1 MQMKKNS
8 LRERSLHHQ
17 WSFYERTISNYSILV
32 RMFQYIE
39 DGENLVSYI
48 PKVFV
53 DETVFDMCQITLKDD
68 AEVRNGFY
76 SLDNELSSIQIDAI
90 DQLGESVVGPR
101 VLHDAFGYG
110 TIFIYPLAYN
120 IDSFG
125 YLVLAKKEQMQL
137 DSNLQRELE
146 LLGQVLTKSV
156 QLSAFIANLRRGD
169 EVRLQTLDSQLGMT
183 NKLLENVI
191 DQFPHALLLVNENG
205 DICFANANARKELSE
220 AGCLLV
226 GESLERVIPGLEK
239 GFLERDRILK
249 GEIEYRSG
257 EEYKL
262 FKLESFPVK
271 DGSGSV
277 VWKSIVLKDVVD
289 EKLSEEESLHK
300 GKMESIGRLAGGIA
314 HDFNNLLT
322 GVLGYASLMK
332 RFVSV
337 EQQIYRYAD
346 VIEGA
351 AKRAAVLTQHL
362 LNFSRRQRRLAGT
375 VDINSLLDDILF
387 LLKESFRDIK
397 IEKTFDDRLPVIK
410 GDEAELQHAF
420 LNLCINSSDS
430 MPQGGTLSVTTSMRN
445 YVGNREFAV
454 IEIEDAGCGM
464 SEETKKRIFE
474 PYFST
479 KAGNTKLGMGLYLVD
494 KVVRNHG
501 GFIELE
507 SEPGKGTCFSIYIP
521 IQPGEEEAV
530 EKSSAEAP
538 PITTA
543 GKRILLV
550 DDESMIRQL
559 MVGVLEGQG
568 FRVLEAEDGKSAIST
583 FKDNPVDLVILDMIM
598 PGMKGEEVLKSLRA
612 ISPEVKVVVSSGFMS
627 EEQRDRLKEF
637 GIEDFLD
644 KPYREQDVMA
654 SVRRILAKGPIAPSA
669 VSPVRHAKS
678 TIKPVPVSRASR

>member
-1 MQMKKNS
+1 MKKTS
-8 LRERSLHHQ
+8 LRERSFRFQ
-17 WSFYERTISNYSILV
+17 WSFYERTISNYSILIK
-32 RMFQYIE
+32 MFQYIE
-39 DGENLVSYI
+39 DGESLVAHM

-53 DETVFDMCQITLKDD
+53 EETVFDTCQITLKDD
-68 AEVRNGFY
+68 AEGRSGFC
-76 SLDNELSSIQIDAI
+76 SLESGLSAIEIEAI
-90 DQLGESVVGPR
+90 DRLGDTLVAPR
-101 VLHDAFGYG
+101 VFHDTFGYG
-110 TIFIYPLAYN
+110 TVFIYPLAHN

-125 YLVLAKKEQMQL
+125 YLVLGKKQQMRL
-137 DSNLQRELE
+137 DTNLQRELE
-146 LLGQVLTKSV
+146 LLGEVLTKSV
-156 QLSAFIANLRRGD
+156 QLSAFITNLRKD
-169 EVRLQTLDSQLGMT
+169 EEVKLKALDSKLGMT

-191 DQFPHALLLVNENG
+191 DQFPHALLLVNDDG
-205 DICFANANARKELSE
+205 DICFANENARKELGV
-220 AGCLLV
+220 AGRLLT
-226 GESLERVIPGLEK
+226 GESLNRVIPGLEK
-239 GFLERDRILK
+239 EFFEKDRILK

-257 EEYKL
+257 EAYKL
-262 FKLESFPVK
+262 FKLESYPVK
-271 DGSGSV
+271 DGIGNV
-277 VWKSIVLKDVVD
+277 IWKSIVLKDVMN
-289 EKLSEEESLHK
+289 EKISEEENLHN

-332 RFVSV
+332 RLVSSE
-337 EQQIYRYAD
+337 EQLYRYAD

-362 LNFSRRQRRLAGT
+362 LNFSRRQRRPAGA

-387 LLKESFRDIK
+387 LLKESFRDIQ
-397 IEKTFDDRLPVIK
+397 IVKTFDVSLPLLK

-430 MPQGGTLSVTTSMRN
+430 MSGGGTLQVTTSMRN
-445 YVGNREFAV
+445 YVGDRQFAV
-454 IEIEDAGCGM
+454 IEIRDAGCGM
-464 SEETKKRIFE
+464 SEDLKKRIFE

-479 KAGNTKLGMGLYLVD
+479 KTSNSKLGMGLYLVD

-521 IQPGEEEAV
+521 TKQAEQEIVEQPLSEILPMP
-530 EKSSAEAP
+530 S
-538 PITTA
+538 TA
-543 GKRILLV
+543 NRILLV

-568 FRVLEAEDGKSAIST
+568 FRVLQAEDGKSAIKT
-583 FKDNPVDLVILDMIM
+583 FSENHVDLVILDMIM
-598 PGMKGEEVLKSLRA
+598 PGMKGEEVLKSLRT

-644 KPYREQDVMA
+644 KPYREEDVI
-654 SVRRILAKGPIAPSA
+654 SSIRRILAKGRTASAGPPFSAIKSIANS
-669 VSPVRHAKS
+669 SP
-678 TIKPVPVSRASR
+678 TSRQR